1 VEGVLPALRRRPVAG
16 IGLVL
21 AVAWVVL
28 VAYQCVAVS
37 PWNQGGS
44 YSVSVTAADLAM
56 KGIVGIAAFVWLVE
70 RAEG

>member
-56 KGIVGIAAFVWLVE
+56 KGIVAFVWLVE